1 MSKRNKVGLVLLAT
15 SAFLLVACANKRGQV
30 SFRSI
35 LPLTIIPTP
44 RQSPTRG
51 HNVLQFPGNHMLQFG
66 MPK

>member
-44 RQSPTRG
+44 IVA
-51 HNVLQFPGNHMLQFG
+51 N
-66 MPK
+66 